1 MTTSIDTL
9 KEQLSND
16 SDFDDDCENICEVIM
31 DLSRSVN
38 TRVKALENYYAS
50 EGIGDNAVEI
60 ISTLAGMYQISG
72 SKLIE
77 QFFYNL
83 CTNGKISSFLKL
95 EAAKSLLDYSE
106 VEEGSDSD
114 EDTDEREARIERDQ
128 AVQKRNIKRKNIA
141 FQALNCVCSDLVTMP
156 TPCRV
161 EAICRLMESEEFYH
175 NADNYFRD
183 YVSDDNV
190 DCEFRYKTILSL
202 ENISAKLIKEEL
214 DPLFLDKEFVNKFY
228 TYLEQILDKLFPKI
242 KPKKDSYKFWKEVLF
257 QLSYDDIRSFFKH
270 KFPDKS
276 CGLDFF
282 ISSAQLTFLLH
293 PTNIVYY
300 RTLAGQYLL
309 QKCNDLTDCQKS
321 KVEQELLKFALNTE
335 LDYDRR
341 ADAADVLLRL
351 GSTDMKQYG
360 RDIIMELGRIDGEA
374 RTVFDNAQNVHTREV
389 EDSVIEVLEFLS
401 TLQTSKVNDKVIDFG
416 YVNNQI
422 ENMLN
427 EERKSLFIE
436 RSQNTEIC
444 DHCKSYISEKIY
456 NDNKKYCSNTCLNFS
471 IRDNKIRLALNRIY
485 MDRVLYS
492 KFNSS
497 LVNILLK
504 IWSYLT
510 SHKNEQE
517 MRKRLLEEL
526 EEMSGTC
533 SSGFATR
540 LINVISGFGDF
551 SIRISYEDQIIA
563 NFTGRLNAAARNI
576 TSIDSVFRNKYL
588 KDLVELWL
596 YDENN
601 EKILSN
607 IKNRLKSPT
616 RKEVI
621 EEYLIENKQE
631 KVEECITDFADA
643 VLNEMT
649 MSSSGYANRQNF
661 SLFFRTYV
669 SLIREELAEEFK
681 DLIDSTDFDLY
692 FRRSIMSY
700 EGEL

>member
-9 KEQLSND
+9 KEEISNE
-16 SDFDDDCENICEVIM
+16 SDYDDDCENICEIIM

-38 TRVKALENYYAS
+38 TRVKAMENYYAR

-72 SKLIE
+72 GKLIE
-77 QFFYNL
+77 QFFYNI
-83 CTNGKISSFLKL
+83 CTKGNLSSFLKL

-106 VEEGSDSD
+106 IEEGSDSD

-128 AVQKRNIKRKNIA
+128 AVQKRNIKRKNNA

-161 EAICRLMESEEFYH
+161 EAICRLMESEEFH
-175 NADNYFRD
+175 DNADNYFRD

-202 ENISAKLIKEEL
+202 ENISATLIKEEL
-214 DPLFLDKEFVNKFY
+214 DHLFLDKEFVNEFY
-228 TYLEQILDKLFPKI
+228 ACIEQTLDKLFPKI

-257 QLSYDDIRSFFKH
+257 QLSYDDIRSFFKD

-276 CGLDFF
+276 CGLDFY

-309 QKCNDLTDCQKS
+309 QKCNDITDCQKY
-321 KVEQELLKFALNTE
+321 KVEQELLKFALDTE

-374 RTVFDNAQNVHTREV
+374 RTVFDNAQNVHTEEV
-389 EDSVIEVLEFLS
+389 EESVIEVLEFLS
-401 TLQTSKVNDKVIDFG
+401 TLPTHKVNDKVIDFV
-416 YVNNQI
+416 YVNTQI
-422 ENMLN
+422 ENMLT
-427 EERKSLFIE
+427 EERKTLFIE
-436 RSQNTEIC
+436 RNQSTEIC
-444 DHCKSYISEKIY
+444 DHCKSYISEKID

-510 SHKNEQE
+510 SHKDEQE

-540 LINVISGFGDF
+540 LINVISGFSDF

-563 NFTGRLNAAARNI
+563 NFTGRLNAAARQI
-576 TSIDSVFRNKYL
+576 TSSDSVFRNKHL
-588 KDLVELWL
+588 KDIVELWL
-596 YDENN
+596 YDQNN

-607 IKNRLKSPT
+607 IKNKLKSPT

-621 EEYLIENKQE
+621 DEYLKENNEE
-631 KVEECITDFADA
+631 KVEICITEFADA

-649 MSSSGYANRQNF
+649 MSSSGYAIRQNF

-669 SLIREELAEEFK
+669 SLIREELANEFK
-681 DLIDSTDFDLY
+681 DLIDPTDFDLA
-692 FRRSIMSY
+692 FRRALMSY

>member
-1 MTTSIDTL
+1 MTTSIDIL
-9 KEQLSND
+9 KEELSND

-38 TRVKALENYYAS
+38 TRVKAMENYYAR

-72 SKLIE
+72 GKLIE

-83 CTNGKISSFLKL
+83 CTKGKLSSFLKL

-106 VEEGSDSD
+106 IEEGSDSD
-114 EDTDEREARIERDQ
+114 EDSDEREARIERDQ
-128 AVQKRNIKRKNIA
+128 EVQKRNRKRKTTA

-161 EAICRLMESEEFYH
+161 EAICRLMESEEFH
-175 NADNYFRD
+175 DNADNYFRD

-190 DCEFRYKTILSL
+190 DCEYKYKTILSL
-202 ENISAKLIKEEL
+202 ENISASLIREEL
-214 DPLFLDKEFVNKFY
+214 DPLFLDKEFVNEFY
-228 TYLEQILDKLFPKI
+228 MYLQQALDKLFPNI
-242 KPKKDSYKFWKEVLF
+242 EPIKDSYKFWQEVLF
-257 QLSYDDIRSFFKH
+257 QLSYDDLRSLYQD

-293 PTNIVYY
+293 PNNLIYY
-300 RTLAGQYLL
+300 RILAGQYLL
-309 QKCNDLTDCQKS
+309 QKCNDLTNTKKS
-321 KVEQELLKFALNTE
+321 EIEQELLKFALDTE

-341 ADAADVLLRL
+341 ADTADVLLRL
-351 GSTDMKQYG
+351 GSEDMKQYG

-374 RTVFDNAQNVHTREV
+374 RTVFDNAQNVHTQEV

-401 TLQTSKVNDKVIDFG
+401 TIPTHKVNDKAIDFD

-422 ENMLN
+422 EKMLT
-427 EERKSLFIE
+427 EESKSLFTE
-436 RSQNTEIC
+436 RSVSTEIC
-444 DHCKSYISEKIY
+444 DHCKSYISEKIVS
-456 NDNKKYCSNTCLNFS
+456 DDKKYCSINCLNFS

-497 LVNILLK
+497 LVNILIK

-510 SHKNEQE
+510 SHEHELE
-517 MRKRLLEEL
+517 MRKRILEEL

-551 SIRISYEDQIIA
+551 GIRISYEDQIIA

-576 TSIDSVFRNKYL
+576 TSNDSVFRDKYL
-588 KDLVELWL
+588 KDIVELWL

-601 EKILSN
+601 EKKLLN
-607 IKNRLKSPT
+607 IKSRLKSPT

-621 EEYLIENKQE
+621 EEYLKENKEE

-649 MSSSGYANRQNF
+649 MSSLGYATRQNF

-669 SLIREELAEEFK
+669 SLIREELADEFK
-681 DLIDSTDFDLY
+681 NLIDSTDFDLA
-692 FRRSIMSY
+692 FRRALMSY